1 MRVSRTVGP
10 FLFTLVLALSP
21 VLCSTDSRS
30 EAGDPTPHI
39 CDIYFVPLGPITFPS
54 PRELTIYYRQ
64 KLGLTI
70 HILPSLPIEPVVL
83 DRVRRQVI
91 GEELIALMKR
101 KYPHLVKDSSVLL
114 IGLTK
119 SDMYI
124 RSKDWRFAF
133 AIRQEGRYVV
143 ASTYRMD
150 PVNFG
155 EFPDPRLLATRLR
168 KVITKQLGLYLYGL
182 SQREGRTSVLFGPIL
197 SLGDLDGISED
208 FDAEDLAAMANRS
221 PRCRI

>member
-1 MRVSRTVGP
+1 MRVARTVGAV
-10 FLFTLVLALSP
+10 LFTVVLALGP
-21 VLCSTDSRS
+21 ALDPTDSRS
-30 EAGDPTPHI
+30 EVGDPSPHI

-70 HILPSLPIEPVVL
+70 QILSSVPIDPVVL

-101 KYPHLVKDSSVLL
+101 NYPHLAKDSSVLL

-124 RSKDWRFAF
+124 RGKDWRFAF

-155 EFPDPRLLATRLR
+155 EFPDARLLATRLR

-182 SQREGRTSVLFGPIL
+182 PQREVRTSVLFGPIL
-197 SLGDLDGISED
+197 SLGDLDGVSED
-208 FDAEDLAAMANRS
+208 FDAEDLTQMAGKSR
-221 PRCRI
+221 RCRI

>member
-1 MRVSRTVGP
+1 MRVSRTIGP
-10 FLFTLVLALSP
+10 FLFALVLALGPAHS
-21 VLCSTDSRS
+21 STDSRS
-30 EAGDPTPHI
+30 KAGDPSPQI

-54 PRELTIYYRQ
+54 PRELTVYYRQ
-64 KLGLTI
+64 KLGLTVQ
-70 HILPSLPIEPVVL
+70 ILPSVPIGPVVL
-83 DRVRRQVI
+83 DRVRQQVI
-91 GEELIALMKR
+91 GEELVALMKR
-101 KYPHLVKDSSVLL
+101 RYPHLVKDSSVLL

-124 RSKDWRFAF
+124 RGKDWRFAF
-133 AIRQEGRYVV
+133 AIRKEGRYVV

-155 EFPDPRLLATRLR
+155 EFPDARLLATRLR

-182 SQREGRTSVLFGPIL
+182 PERGVRTSALFGPIL

-208 FDAEDLAAMANRS
+208 FDAKDLAAMAGRS
-221 PRCRI
+221 RHCRI